1 MSLYVLDTDVLG
13 FAFQQH
19 FAVLR
24 RVQALTDQDSVV
36 TTIITLGE
44 DLGGWLPACRRAR
57 NGTARSQAY
66 GRLQRGLD
74 FYRRWVCLPF
84 DASAAEVFDE
94 LRAKKVRIGTNDLAI
109 AAITLSVGGVLVTRN
124 VVDFKLVAGLKV
136 EDWTQE

>member
-1 MSLYVLDTDVLG
+1 MKTWEAGYP
-13 FAFQQH
+13 H
-19 FAVLR
+19 
-24 RVQALTDQDSVV
+24 VV
-36 TTIITLGE
+36 V
-44 DLGGWLPACRRAR
+44 AR

-74 FYRRWVCLPF
+74 FYRRLVCLPF
-84 DASAAEVFDE
+84 DALAAEVFDE
-94 LRAKKVRIGTNDLAI
+94 LRAEKVRIGTNDLAI